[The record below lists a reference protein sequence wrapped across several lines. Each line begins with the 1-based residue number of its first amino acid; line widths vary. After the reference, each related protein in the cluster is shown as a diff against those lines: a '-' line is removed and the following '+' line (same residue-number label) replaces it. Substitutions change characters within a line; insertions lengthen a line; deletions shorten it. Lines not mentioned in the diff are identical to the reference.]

1 MKKRG
6 DYLKKAYYH
15 LMKIEQKKNKIFG
28 VENYGEINAEL
39 NRKFV
44 YLFKQISWQ

>member
-15 LMKIEQKKNKIFG
+15 LMKIEQKKNKIP
-28 VENYGEINAEL
+28 A
-39 NRKFV
+39 RKRTA
-44 YLFKQISWQ
+44 LKNK

>member
-15 LMKIEQKKNKIFG
+15 LMKIEQKKKKILE
-28 VENYGEINAEL
+28 VEKYCEINA
-39 NRKFV
+39 
-44 YLFKQISWQ
+44 